1 MRFIGFYDYTVLLTY
16 LSLVSA
22 LVGMVQASQ
31 GKWENLVIAVICI
44 LFSGFC
50 DMFDGIVARTKKNRT
65 QDQKNFGIQIDSL
78 VDVIAFGV
86 TPAVVFYYHGTRT
99 PIEIA
104 ILVIY
109 VMCGLIRLAFFNV
122 LETKRQSNPEEDA
135 CLKAFRGMP
144 ITFSALI
151 TPITCAISWC
161 LDYEVSVWLY
171 RIVPLLMAFFFVW
184 DIRIPKLNLGKI
196 LFGRKK

>member
-1 MRFIGFYDYTVLLTY
+1 MHFIGFYDYTVWLTY

-22 LVGMVQASQ
+22 LVGMVQASR
-31 GKWENLVIAVICI
+31 GNLVFAVICI

-86 TPAVVFYYHGTRT
+86 TPAVVFYYHGTKT

-104 ILVIY
+104 ILVVY
-109 VMCGLIRLAFFNV
+109 VMCGLIRLGFFNV
-122 LETKRQSNPEEDA
+122 LETKRQANPDEDA
-135 CLKAFRGMP
+135 CLKSFRGMP

-151 TPITCAISWC
+151 TPITCFVGWC
-161 LDYEVSVWLY
+161 LSYDVSVWLY
-171 RIVPLLMAFFFVW
+171 RIVPILMAFMFVW
-184 DIRIPKLNLGKI
+184 DVRIPKLNLGKL
-196 LFGRKK
+196 LFGNKK